1 MTTGERI
8 KDMRKKLGLT
18 QKELAERM
26 GVKDAVISQYET
38 GIRMPKY
45 ETVVRFAAAMGVSPY
60 AIIGFDDQAPEGMG
74 GFNASVLNQYGPHFF
89 KLMDSFTK
97 LNEAGQ
103 IEAVKRVQELS
114 ELPRY
119 QKNDEQ
125 KEGAAHGKA

>member
-1 MTTGERI
+1 MTTGGRI

-45 ETVVRFAAAMGVSPY
+45 ETIVRFAAAMGVSPY
-60 AIIGFDDQAPEGMG
+60 AIIGFDNQAPEGMG
-74 GFNASVLNQYGPHFF
+74 DFNAAVLNQYGPHFF
-89 KLMDSFTK
+89 KLMDCFAK

-103 IEAVKRVQELS
+103 LEAVKRVQELS
-114 ELPRY
+114 ELQRY
-119 QKNDEQ
+119 KRTE
-125 KEGAAHGKA
+125 EGAAHGKA